1 MLITTQVGL
10 IFDKLFIHNNG
21 FSRKHKGGVIST
33 SKLIQALQTIEI
45 IENRRIKEIS
55 AMQIMDDLLAVAC
68 VGIIALA

>member
-1 MLITTQVGL
+1 M
-10 IFDKLFIHNNG
+10 
-21 FSRKHKGGVIST
+21 IST